1 MSCQWYNPE
10 LPNSVYY
17 NNSNNGQSSSCN
29 SCNGTQ
35 YNVNVM
41 NGTKANLNMV
51 YVSGIPIDII
61 GDLQGEYDVPPPL
74 APGEV
79 GHIVSNKC
87 NLDGSGC
94 PLNQFTTKPTSPMTL
109 TFTDASNGNP
119 VPIIIQLPS
128 SCKGKSSQRVNNIT
142 YTVTWTLN
150 GSITLTNNA
159 PLLAL
164 TVTRNPTDNVVV
176 VV

>member
-10 LPNSVYY
+10 LPNNVYY
-17 NNSNNGQSSSCN
+17 NNSTSGQCN

-41 NGTKANLNMV
+41 NGTKANLNTV
-51 YVSGIPIDII
+51 HVSGIPVDPI
-61 GDLQGEYDVPPPL
+61 GDLQGEFDVPPPL

-79 GHIVSNKC
+79 GYLVTNRC
-87 NLDGSGC
+87 NTDGSGC
-94 PLNQFTTKPTSPMTL
+94 PLPNFKTKPTSPMTL

-119 VPIIIQLPS
+119 VTIIIQLPT
-128 SCKGKSSQRVNNIT
+128 SCKGKISQRVNNIT

-150 GSITLTNNA
+150 CSITSGNNA
-159 PLLAL
+159 PLLVL